1 MERPRTSL
9 CVALA
14 ALAYLVI
21 ALFVLR
27 AVLPSPGRLLPY
39 PALLDLESRPE
50 MDLTLLDHR
59 DQSMVV
65 SVVSRNAAI
74 LVSEPSKLFTGFGTG
89 LKILNVQGLMNSFQW
104 GQDNRVHVLAGT
116 VSREP

>member
-39 PALLDLESRPE
+39 PRCSTSSRAP
-50 MDLTLLDHR
+50 R
-59 DQSMVV
+59 W
-65 SVVSRNAAI
+65 I
-74 LVSEPSKLFTGFGTG
+74 
-89 LKILNVQGLMNSFQW
+89 
-104 GQDNRVHVLAGT
+104 
-116 VSREP
+116 